1 MNIDRQKMLLNQIRA
16 YAFSVNDLALYLDTH
31 PCDGRALRYHKEYA
45 EKLEE
50 LKTIYQ
56 KEFGP
61 LSIYSPQDEWKW
73 IESPWPW
80 EKGGI

>member
-1 MNIDRQKMLLNQIRA
+1 MNIDRQKVLLDQIRA

-31 PCDGRALRYHKEYA
+31 PCDTRALRYQNEYA
-45 EKLEE
+45 EKLQE
-50 LKTIYQ
+50 LQEIYQ

-61 LSIYSPQDEWKW
+61 LSIYYPQDEWKW
-73 IESPWPW
+73 IETPWPW